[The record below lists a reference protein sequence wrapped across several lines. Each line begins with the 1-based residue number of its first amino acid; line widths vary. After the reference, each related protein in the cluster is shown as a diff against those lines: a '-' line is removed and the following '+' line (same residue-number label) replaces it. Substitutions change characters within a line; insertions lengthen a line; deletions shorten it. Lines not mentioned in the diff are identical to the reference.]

1 MRGFTAWSAAASTPP
16 RWPLAHFFCSAFVEQ
31 NPWVP
36 GFIVFITAGEI
47 SILFL
52 QTLPLSPSLPP
63 PSEPP
68 VHGVA
73 GPTAHRYPLHLPV
86 VSLRS
91 ILAGSAA
98 VSWRSLISSATS
110 GLSLTPSTEVFT
122 SELVPSD
129 VDVVGQGRSVPTT
142 GVRVNQFLSRAVAW
156 LSLRKTKSDPNFML
170 HTKINSRWIK
180 KQNFGNFGIGKLERR
195 GMLER
200 ASPNQQELTNS
211 REEKWANDTKG
222 NSQRRNQGTQ

>member
-129 VDVVGQGRSVPTT
+129 VDVVGQGRSRADHRGQGEPVPQQGC
-142 GVRVNQFLSRAVAW
+142 GVAVLTENKVRPEFHVA
-156 LSLRKTKSDPNFML
+156 R
-170 HTKINSRWIK
+170 
-180 KQNFGNFGIGKLERR
+180 GNKF
-195 GMLER
+195 
-200 ASPNQQELTNS
+200 
-211 REEKWANDTKG
+211 
-222 NSQRRNQGTQ
+222 